1 MIDFYIF
8 LCYSIFRR
16 HTMDNYIP
24 PFDLTSEIFE
34 LSSEIMENLGKLS
47 NINDLE
53 KLPRLRNISRLK
65 SIYSSLAIEQ
75 NTLSLDQVT
84 DIIDGKRVLGPQDEI
99 LAVKN
104 AFAAYKEIKNVNPYE
119 LTDLLRIHGIMM
131 GNLVEEAGKLRTSAV
146 GVFDSDRNVVHTA
159 PPARMV
165 YSLMQDLFHW
175 TKNAATP
182 MLIKSCI
189 FHYEFEFI
197 HPFRDGNGRTGRLW
211 QTVLLASWKSIFE
224 WIPIESIIKDNQ
236 EEYYKAIVRSTHD
249 GKSNAFILFMLDVIN
264 KAIKDILTDSRKYY
278 NHLSMYINAL
288 MKVMENYPQSAAELM
303 TKIGIKSRNSFRNN
317 YLKPALEA
325 GLIGMTIPEKPTS
338 KNQMYFK
345 I

>member
-1 MIDFYIF
+1 
-8 LCYSIFRR
+8 
-16 HTMDNYIP
+16 MDNYIP

-34 LSSEIMENLGKLS
+34 ISSEIMENLGKLS
-47 NINDLE
+47 DINDLE
-53 KLPRLRNISRLK
+53 KLPRLRKISRLK
-65 SIYSSLAIEQ
+65 SIHSSLAIEQ

-104 AFAAYKEIKNVNPYE
+104 AFSAYKELDNINPYK
-119 LTDLLRIHGIMM
+119 LNDLLLVHGIMM
-131 GNLVEEAGKLRTSAV
+131 NDLVEEAGKLRTGAV
-146 GVFDSDRNVVHTA
+146 GVFDSEGNVVHTA

-165 YSLMQDLFHW
+165 HSLMLDLFNW
-175 TKNAATP
+175 TTTSSTP
-182 MLIKSCI
+182 MLIKSCV

-211 QTVLLASWKSIFE
+211 QTALLASWKPIFK

-236 EEYYKAIVRSTHD
+236 DTYYQAIARSTLD

-264 KAIKDILTDSRKYY
+264 KAIKDILADSRKHY
-278 NHLSMYINAL
+278 NHLSAYINAL
-288 MKVMENYPQSAAELM
+288 MGVIESYPQSAAELM
-303 TKIGIKSRNSFRNN
+303 TKLGIKSRNSFRDN

>member
-1 MIDFYIF
+1 ME
-8 LCYSIFRR
+8 
-16 HTMDNYIP
+16 NYTP

-34 LSSEIMENLGKLS
+34 ISSEIMENLGKLFD
-47 NINDLE
+47 INDLE
-53 KLPRLRNISRLK
+53 KLPRLRKISRLK
-65 SIYSSLAIEQ
+65 SIHSSLAIEQ

-99 LAVKN
+99 LAVQN
-104 AFAAYKEIKNVNPYE
+104 AFTAYKELENINPYD
-119 LTDLLRIHGIMM
+119 LNDLLRIHGIMM
-131 GNLVEEAGKLRTSAV
+131 NNLVEESGKLRTGAV
-146 GVFDSDRNVVHTA
+146 GVFDAEGNVVHTA

-165 YSLMQDLFHW
+165 YSLMQDLFYWIKHSS
-175 TKNAATP
+175 TP
-182 MLIKSCI
+182 MLIKSCV

-211 QTVLLASWKSIFE
+211 QTALLSSWKPIFQ

-236 EEYYKAIVRSTHD
+236 EAYYNAIARSTLD
-249 GKSNAFILFMLDVIN
+249 GKSNTFIVFMLDVIN
-264 KAIKDILTDSRKYY
+264 KAIKDILADSRKHY
-278 NHLSMYINAL
+278 NHLSTYINAL
-288 MKVMENYPQSAAELM
+288 MGVIENYPQSATELM
-303 TKIGIKSRNSFRNN
+303 AKLGIKSRNSFRDN

>member
-1 MIDFYIF
+1 ME
-8 LCYSIFRR
+8 
-16 HTMDNYIP
+16 NYTP

-34 LSSEIMENLGKLS
+34 VSSEIMENLGKLS
-47 NINDLE
+47 DINDLE
-53 KLPRLRNISRLK
+53 KLPRLRKISRLK
-65 SIYSSLAIEQ
+65 SIHSSLAIEQ

-84 DIIDGKRVLGPQDEI
+84 DIIDGKRVLGSQDEI
-99 LAVKN
+99 LAVQN
-104 AFAAYKEIKNVNPYE
+104 AFTAYKELENINPYD
-119 LTDLLRIHGIMM
+119 LNDLLRIHGIMM
-131 GNLVEEAGKLRTSAV
+131 NNLVEESGKLRTGAV
-146 GVFDSDRNVVHTA
+146 GVFDAEGNVVHTA

-165 YSLMQDLFHW
+165 YPLMQDLFYWIKHSS
-175 TKNAATP
+175 TP
-182 MLIKSCI
+182 MLIKSCV

-211 QTVLLASWKSIFE
+211 QTALLSSWKPIFQ

-236 EEYYKAIVRSTHD
+236 EAYYNAIARSTLD
-249 GKSNAFILFMLDVIN
+249 GKSNTFIIFMLDVIN
-264 KAIKDILTDSRKYY
+264 KAIKDILADSRKHY

-288 MKVMENYPQSAAELM
+288 MGVIENYPQSATELM
-303 TKIGIKSRNSFRNN
+303 AKLGIKSRNSFRDN

>member
-1 MIDFYIF
+1 ME
-8 LCYSIFRR
+8 
-16 HTMDNYIP
+16 NYIP

-34 LSSEIMENLGKLS
+34 ISSEIMENLGKLS
-47 NINDLE
+47 DVNDLE
-53 KLPRLRNISRLK
+53 KLPRLRKISRLK
-65 SIYSSLAIEQ
+65 SIHSSLAIEQ
-75 NTLSLDQVT
+75 NTLSLDQVS

-104 AFAAYKEIKNVNPYE
+104 AFAAYKEIGNVTPYD
-119 LTDLLRIHGIMM
+119 LNDLLRVHSIMM
-131 GNLVEEAGKLRTSAV
+131 ENLVEDAGKLRTGAV
-146 GVFDSDRNVVHTA
+146 GVFDGEGNVVHTA

-165 YSLMQDLFHW
+165 YSLIQDLFHW
-175 TKNAATP
+175 AKTSSTP
-182 MLIKSCI
+182 MLIKSCV

-211 QTVLLASWKSIFE
+211 QTVLLASWKPIFE

-236 EEYYKAIVRSTHD
+236 EEYYKAIARSTLD
-249 GKSNAFILFMLDVIN
+249 GKSNAFIVFMLDVIN
-264 KAIKDILTDSRKYY
+264 KAIKDILADSRKHY
-278 NHLSMYINAL
+278 NHLSTYINAL
-288 MKVMENYPQSAAELM
+288 MGVMESYPQSAAELM
-303 TKIGIKSRNSFRNN
+303 VKLGIKSRNSFRDN

>member
-1 MIDFYIF
+1 
-8 LCYSIFRR
+8 
-16 HTMDNYIP
+16 MDNYIP
-24 PFDLTSEIFE
+24 PFDITATIFE

-53 KLPRLRNISRLK
+53 KLPRLRKISRLK
-65 SIYSSLAIEQ
+65 SIHSSLAIEQ

-84 DIIDGKRVLGPQDEI
+84 DIIDGKKVLGPQDEI

-104 AFAAYKEIKNVNPYE
+104 AFAAYKEIQNVNPYS
-119 LTDLLRIHGIMM
+119 LNDLLKIHGIMM
-131 GNLVEEAGKLRTSAV
+131 QNLVEESGKLRTGAV
-146 GVFDSDRNVVHTA
+146 GVFNSEGRVVHTA
-159 PPARMV
+159 PPAKMV
-165 YSLMQDLFHW
+165 YSLIQDLLAW
-175 TKNAATP
+175 VKTSATP
-182 MLIKSCI
+182 MLIKSCV

-211 QTVLLASWKSIFE
+211 QTILLASWKPIFE

-236 EEYYKAIVRSTHD
+236 EEYYNAIAQSTLE
-249 GKSNAFILFMLDVIN
+249 GKSNAFIEFMLDVIN
-264 KAIKDILTDSRKYY
+264 KAIKDILTDSRKHY
-278 NHLSMYINAL
+278 NHLSNYINAL
-288 MKVMENYPQSAAELM
+288 MNVMETYPQSATELM
-303 TKIGIKSRNSFRNN
+303 NKLNIKSRNSFRDN

-345 I
+345 L